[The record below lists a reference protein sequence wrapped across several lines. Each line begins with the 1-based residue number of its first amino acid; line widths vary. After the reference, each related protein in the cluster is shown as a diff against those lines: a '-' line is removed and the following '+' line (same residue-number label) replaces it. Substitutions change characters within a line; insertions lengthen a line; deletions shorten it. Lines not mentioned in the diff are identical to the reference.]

1 MESLR
6 HRPRV
11 SRETRLLLATV
22 CVAAVALWVLAR
34 VRSLE
39 PSTLAGPARSLLAPL
54 VGASHDQLSA
64 DLARLDAR
72 IGPWIAAV
80 PVDSVSPD
88 GAPSVPAV
96 RLRDDL
102 VLAVVP
108 AGAVVRPDAGSTLV
122 ARDRL
127 TGLALVR
134 QSGGPPPPTLALWS
148 TDPAPTTRYLMAAES
163 SPAGT
168 ALRPFLARGVFA
180 RSAHGWRDP
189 VWGLPAS
196 AGVAVGAVLF
206 TTDAELVGVVMEDR
220 GIPVL
225 VPVAGLMAEVDR
237 LLARGD
243 RADGD
248 LAIEVEALAPGVAR
262 LLGVTTG
269 VVVAWVDPSEL
280 SRVTLEPG
288 DVVQGVNG
296 QPVRTIDDWLVHAAR
311 LAEDDEVRLRVVR
324 GGQQRDVHLR
334 AVAAARPEVHAP
346 EREWGDAGASV
357 ALGLDMRNV
366 PGRGIVVERVE
377 PGSRGAEAG
386 LRPGD
391 VITRAGDGRVSTA
404 AQLRRAFDRGPVL
417 VSVSRGARH
426 HVLALRP

>member
-1 MESLR
+1 M
-6 HRPRV
+6 
-11 SRETRLLLATV
+11 

-220 GIPVL
+220 
-225 VPVAGLMAEVDR
+225 AHSHAC
-237 LLARGD
+237 RGRQTPD
-243 RADGD
+243 
-248 LAIEVEALAPGVAR
+248 GVAPPMR
-262 LLGVTTG
+262 
-269 VVVAWVDPSEL
+269 
-280 SRVTLEPG
+280 RPG
-288 DVVQGVNG
+288 K
-296 QPVRTIDDWLVHAAR
+296 HAAR
-311 LAEDDEVRLRVVR
+311 
-324 GGQQRDVHLR
+324 
-334 AVAAARPEVHAP
+334 
-346 EREWGDAGASV
+346 
-357 ALGLDMRNV
+357 
-366 PGRGIVVERVE
+366 
-377 PGSRGAEAG
+377 
-386 LRPGD
+386 
-391 VITRAGDGRVSTA
+391 
-404 AQLRRAFDRGPVL
+404 
-417 VSVSRGARH
+417 
-426 HVLALRP
+426 